1 MTHFLRVGGYSVD
14 RPHVDR
20 SHVDRPHFSHPHVGI
35 VRVPC
40 PHIGI
45 IQEDGRLPHVGL
57 VFLHS
62 PQVGLVHE
70 TQPANKVGKQD
81 HFDLSYYNRPDKAA
95 SKPRLIS
102 LV

>member
-14 RPHVDR
+14 R
-20 SHVDRPHFSHPHVGI
+20 SHVNRPHFSYPHVGI
-35 VRVPC
+35 VCVPC

-70 TQPANKVGKQD
+70 TQPANKVGEQD
-81 HFDLSYYNRPDKAA
+81 HFIISHYNRPDKAA